1 MKEASG
7 GRRGRGAG
15 GLWQHLRERSS
26 TVKLG
31 CRYEMLPRSYPVVKH
46 IGSAYKLSGRARWSI
61 SVMESGPNLEA
72 QISVIWMNLPN
83 F

>member
-1 MKEASG
+1 
-7 GRRGRGAG
+7 
-15 GLWQHLRERSS
+15 
-26 TVKLG
+26 
-31 CRYEMLPRSYPVVKH
+31 MLPRSYPVVKH